1 MVNLCQYVKA
11 VIFGFA
17 SETQALP
24 NEIPSKESAGCE
36 ETRIDNKFSHFEN
49 FCQSGLSHL
58 GIEHSHDVNLE
69 GIWKEAE
76 PFAVCQIQFLLL
88 FRTII
93 IIMLIGRRSDFY
105 FV

>member
-1 MVNLCQYVKA
+1 MLNLCQCVKA

-24 NEIPSKESAGCE
+24 NEIPSKESAE

-88 FRTII
+88 FQSII
-93 IIMLIGRRSDFY
+93 IIMLIGRRSYFY